1 MFTPRQARDIL
12 DTLGREEHRHRLERC
27 TIDDLPLILVTAKPA
42 GRQKPVTRGFE
53 RLSLGQQQSVLL
65 SLMLTSN
72 SRQPLLI
79 DQPEDNL
86 DSEFIYRSLVA
97 ALRRA
102 KERRQVI
109 VVTHNPNIAVL
120 GDAEQLIVLK
130 SFSDRGQVV
139 ASESID
145 DENARSLACEVLE
158 GTAEA
163 FQRRMRIYGL

>member
-1 MFTPRQARDIL
+1 
-12 DTLGREEHRHRLERC
+12 
-27 TIDDLPLILVTAKPA
+27 
-42 GRQKPVTRGFE
+42 
-53 RLSLGQQQSVLL
+53 
-65 SLMLTSN
+65 MLTSS
-72 SRQPLLI
+72 SRQPLII

-86 DSEFIYRSLVA
+86 DGEFIYRSLVA

-145 DENARSLACEVLE
+145 DAKARSLACEVLE

-163 FQRRMRIYGL
+163 FQRRMRIYGLART